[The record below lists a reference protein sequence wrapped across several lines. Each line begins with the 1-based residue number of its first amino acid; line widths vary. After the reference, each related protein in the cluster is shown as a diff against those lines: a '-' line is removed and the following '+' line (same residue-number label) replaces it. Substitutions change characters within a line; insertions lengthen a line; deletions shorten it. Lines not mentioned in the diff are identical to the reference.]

1 MAKQLGEKNPLG
13 ARLPVNDG
21 EPPLEVIGVVKDF
34 HFQSLH
40 STISPLT
47 LSIQPGWPMYYL
59 LVKVSP
65 DNLPATMETI
75 KRAWAEVAPNT
86 AFNASF
92 LNENDD
98 RQYKGEERL
107 SKIFI
112 AAAGLAILIS
122 CMGLFAMAVLVMAQR
137 TKEIG
142 IRKVLGASVPHL
154 VGLLS
159 GEFLKLVGIAIVV
172 RRAGGLVRHEPMAA
186 KLPLRHRDR
195 RVDTPAGRGHCRGRR
210 PVDRQPPGP
219 QSRPGQPGGFIAF
232 GVRIRIYRIKG

>member
-1 MAKQLGEKNPLG
+1 MAKLLGEKNPLG

-47 LSIQPGWPMYYL
+47 LSIQPDWPMYYL

-65 DNLPATMETI
+65 ENLPATLETI
-75 KRAWAEVAPNT
+75 KQAWAEVAPNT
-86 AFNASF
+86 AFYASF
-92 LNENDD
+92 LNENDN
-98 RQYKGEERL
+98 RQYQGEERL

-112 AAAGLAILIS
+112 TAAGLAILIS
-122 CMGLFAMAVLVMAQR
+122 CLGLFAMAVLVMAQR

-172 RRAGGLVRHEPMAA
+172 ALPVAWYAMDQWLQNFPYAIEIGAWILLLAGGIAVTVALFTVSFQAFKAA
-186 KLPLRHRDR
+186 R
-195 RVDTPAGRGHCRGRR
+195 AN
-210 PVDRQPPGP
+210 PVDSLR
-219 QSRPGQPGGFIAF
+219 SE
-232 GVRIRIYRIKG
+232 